1 MVIRIGLYIRYV
13 HLQFVWGLKINRYS
27 PYKTTF
33 SNQTMSTSEGKETW
47 PLSDRTAWPAAPG
60 VTGPTTRTRPC
71 GPLRTLCLVNGRS
84 LAMRHCGFWVDWWM
98 VIVLVVWWINLL
110 LHAITPVTLSLLC
123 TSNIKK
129 KTKTKK
135 IGLIGNLGHI
145 KPKLWLHHPPPTIQ
159 QVVEKNCLTPSI
171 WQISFDAN
179 GRNLH

>member
-1 MVIRIGLYIRYV
+1 
-13 HLQFVWGLKINRYS
+13 
-27 PYKTTF
+27 
-33 SNQTMSTSEGKETW
+33 MSTSEGKETW

-84 LAMRHCGFWVDWWM
+84 WAMRHWGTEALWFLGR
-98 VIVLVVWWINLL
+98 LVNGDCSRCLMDKLLICYYVPLHL
-110 LHAITPVTLSLLC
+110 LHYHYYVRVIL
-123 TSNIKK
+123 
-129 KTKTKK
+129 KTAK

-145 KPKLWLHHPPPTIQ
+145 KPKLWLHHAPPTVQ
-159 QVVEKNCLTPSI
+159 QVVGDNSLTPST